1 MNISS
6 PPLPLSD
13 SIVAPFRHI
22 FFRRIWTASLLS
34 NFGLLIQGVG
44 AAWAMTVLTGRPNW
58 VALVQSA
65 LMLPTTLL
73 SVAAGAVADMYDRRL
88 VGLAALSLSF
98 IAAAGLSAVSVTG
111 KLEPYGI
118 LIFCFLIGSG
128 MAIFGPSWQ
137 ASVAEQVPI
146 NVLPAAV
153 ALNSISYNLARSFGP
168 AIGGLIVGVAGVAAA
183 FLTNAL
189 LCLPL
194 LTALFFWRRER
205 SEARLPPERIG
216 RAMLSGIRYVMH
228 SPPIR
233 AVFCRTFL
241 VGFAGS
247 SVSALMPFVARN
259 LLGGAAQIYGVML
272 GTFGIG
278 AVLGALC
285 VSGLRRLFTAEMIG
299 RGCACVMGAALVC
312 VAFSQSAIATG
323 AALIIAGAA
332 WMTSLTS
339 FNITIQLAAPRW
351 VAGRALAA
359 YQASI
364 SGGVAIGSWVWGS
377 VADAVGTSM
386 AMLGSG
392 LLMAAFISLGRWLH
406 MPVSS
411 PSDAATQETKLA
423 IPDVAL
429 PLTGRSGPIVI
440 EIEYRIDPM
449 SARQF
454 YNAMLA
460 LQLARQR
467 NGAYGWT
474 LSRDIADP
482 ELWIERYH
490 CPTWHDYLRQRERL
504 TAAER
509 LLERTATAFH
519 FGGRPFRVRRL
530 LERPFGSVR
539 WKENTPDPS
548 GNMLLPSS
556 PPTGGK

>member
-6 PPLPLSD
+6 PPLLPSD
-13 SIVAPFRHI
+13 SIVAPFHHI
-22 FFRRIWTASLLS
+22 FFRRIWTAGLLS

-73 SVAAGAVADMYDRRL
+73 SVAAGALADMYDRRL

-98 IAAAGLSAVSVTG
+98 IAAAGLSAISVAG

-168 AIGGLIVGVAGVAAA
+168 AIGGLIVAVAGVAAA
-183 FLTNAL
+183 FVTNAL

-205 SEARLPPERIG
+205 SEARLPPERI
-216 RAMLSGIRYVMH
+216 
-228 SPPIR
+228 
-233 AVFCRTFL
+233 
-241 VGFAGS
+241 
-247 SVSALMPFVARN
+247 
-259 LLGGAAQIYGVML
+259 
-272 GTFGIG
+272 
-278 AVLGALC
+278 
-285 VSGLRRLFTAEMIG
+285 
-299 RGCACVMGAALVC
+299 
-312 VAFSQSAIATG
+312 
-323 AALIIAGAA
+323 
-332 WMTSLTS
+332 
-339 FNITIQLAAPRW
+339 
-351 VAGRALAA
+351 
-359 YQASI
+359 
-364 SGGVAIGSWVWGS
+364 
-377 VADAVGTSM
+377 
-386 AMLGSG
+386 
-392 LLMAAFISLGRWLH
+392 
-406 MPVSS
+406 
-411 PSDAATQETKLA
+411 
-423 IPDVAL
+423 
-429 PLTGRSGPIVI
+429 
-440 EIEYRIDPM
+440 
-449 SARQF
+449 
-454 YNAMLA
+454 
-460 LQLARQR
+460 
-467 NGAYGWT
+467 GWT

-519 FGGRPFRVRRL
+519 FGDQPFRVRRL